1 MVRHHLLWAQCNLGS
16 LRAVHVPGR
25 LNQGSDMLSQGSM
38 SSGEWIL
45 FRRLILKLLLP
56 NIFLQ
61 GTGHAGLGMAQG
73 PPVCLSLGHSA
84 LLGHQMDQ
92 MLSST
97 GGSTLVKPV
106 MVPRS
111 DSAVIDSSLVN
122 SAEQRPPLASE
133 GLLVASPTQNVESIF
148 VAPRQEP
155 LQLPVKVANTIAEV
169 RAQSTRC
176 LYPIKTSLSSPTGV
190 PFEMKTHPL
199 VR

>member
-1 MVRHHLLWAQCNLGS
+1 MGS
-16 LRAVHVPGR
+16 VQPGLIEGSARSRQTKPGIGHAVPG
-25 LNQGSDMLSQGSM
+25 QYV
-38 SSGEWIL
+38 
-45 FRRLILKLLLP
+45 FRRMDTLQKSYLKTLIAQ
-56 NIFLQ
+56 IFSPRNRTRWPRN
-61 GTGHAGLGMAQG
+61 GQG